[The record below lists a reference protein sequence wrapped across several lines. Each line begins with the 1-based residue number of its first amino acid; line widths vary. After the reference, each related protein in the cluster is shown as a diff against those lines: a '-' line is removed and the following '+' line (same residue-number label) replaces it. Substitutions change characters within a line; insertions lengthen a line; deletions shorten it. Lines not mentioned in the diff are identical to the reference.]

1 MLFIAFF
8 GLSVFPQIDP
18 YTQKLSFADATTD
31 YWFRWA
37 NWDGGHFRGI
47 VEHGYLPEQ
56 TVFFPLYP
64 LLMKV
69 LTFIGLGANWSGLL
83 ISHVSAVVALF
94 FLFKLTALDFPEKV
108 AKRAVFA
115 LLIFPT
121 SFYLGAVYSES
132 LFLAVTVASFYFL
145 RTGRVKLGSI
155 FAGAAIATRL
165 VGIATWVSLLVEH
178 PRKTLIILL
187 ALIPFALYLLYQEA
201 LFQNPFGFLTNE
213 SGWNRHFTLPWEPV
227 LSAGSYLYSAGI
239 FQIGN
244 AARVLVELAF
254 FLGGLAGLWFS
265 WHKLRPSY
273 TIFLGLSLIL
283 PAFSGTL
290 IAIPRYMLTIFPIFI
305 LLGLIKNELLQKIGV
320 IFSLLLLS
328 AYAILF
334 ILGYWVT

>member
-1 MLFIAFF
+1 MTKNAAILKYCLMLFLGWRVALLFIAFF

-47 VEHGYLPEQ
+47 VEHCYLPEQ

-121 SFYLGAVYSES
+121 SF
-132 LFLAVTVASFYFL
+132 LFSPL
-145 RTGRVKLGSI
+145 
-155 FAGAAIATRL
+155 
-165 VGIATWVSLLVEH
+165 
-178 PRKTLIILL
+178 
-187 ALIPFALYLLYQEA
+187 
-201 LFQNPFGFLTNE
+201 
-213 SGWNRHFTLPWEPV
+213 
-227 LSAGSYLYSAGI
+227 
-239 FQIGN
+239 
-244 AARVLVELAF
+244 
-254 FLGGLAGLWFS
+254 
-265 WHKLRPSY
+265 
-273 TIFLGLSLIL
+273 
-283 PAFSGTL
+283 
-290 IAIPRYMLTIFPIFI
+290 
-305 LLGLIKNELLQKIGV
+305 
-320 IFSLLLLS
+320 
-328 AYAILF
+328 LF
-334 ILGYWVT
+334 IWARFIRKVYFWP